1 MGHRRGALR
10 RDRVA
15 SPQALAN
22 ETYLAGVLRGIVF
35 LFIVG
40 VIFLAVSFTHSFLQM
55 SWSSYS
61 TTSPHTPL
69 KFAITHR
76 Y

>member
-1 MGHRRGALR
+1 MDHYLGALR
-10 RDRVA
+10 RDHVA
-15 SPQALAN
+15 SSQALPDG
-22 ETYLAGVLRGIVF
+22 TYLAGVLRGLVF
-35 LFIVG
+35 LFVVG
-40 VIFLAVSFTHSFLQM
+40 VIFLAISFAHSFVQM

-61 TTSPHTPL
+61 LPSPHEPL